1 MYQSEILESKHWQ
14 LRMSLQE
21 LRGPGQDCR
30 IDRLR
35 PDGRLTAGPKEVHS
49 LLVRKQTL
57 CVRQQV
63 LRAVSSLLSLQDL
76 WEKDPVLLFSL
87 NSVWCCPAW
96 AEMSFQFTTS
106 PDRAWLSPFM
116 DIDSPLFS
124 QAFFFF
130 FLKGLKKNEPFSS
143 SAAIA
148 VFP

>member
-106 PDRAWLSPFM
+106 PDRAWLSLHGYRLSF
-116 DIDSPLFS
+116 ILTSI
-124 QAFFFF
+124 FFF

-143 SAAIA
+143 SAAIT